1 MPQESYNK
9 LVEAILKGNK
19 QYKGKDIDK
28 YIDTEVFTSRIRV
41 LFEKILKEIHD
52 NSSENKDVLHKIR
65 FSLGPAYGTNCIAN
79 LGFDS
84 VHEYYQKHDSY
95 SFEESGQT
103 NFSRKIQVIA
113 AEALHWWEEVYF
125 VAIAVILPG
134 HYEKHRK
141 QYYDCFA
148 FQCPNNKNGG
158 AKWEKQDLD
167 EVRKKYNE
175 TMKEYLKNGSSAM
188 HSSHLKMDE
197 GGAANGSLYRHTL
210 FTPKAVYIGEVKSK
224 TMENAREDAGSTT
237 TTDSPYVTDVI
248 TPTYETLSS
257 KGRKGNSANTH
268 KFHEFH
274 LSQGSETN
282 FMNDAENISTIAHM
296 YIIAKK
302 RAEEEV
308 LLLPPAYRR
317 AMNALLQH
325 LSVESVCEILGKRQK
340 TLEKQSQMLN
350 LLEGPLHSLTEA
362 LKTTDA
368 SAQRIRT
375 VLYDSYGSFSSIAHR
390 VAHYFDKGHSLRE
403 AGFSWEARHGFEFY
417 ATGEDPKNYWE
428 VIVTILGIVLRIF
441 GEDITN
447 IKSAKELWVRVN
459 DCLYSDDRVTEN
471 LKAVLKV
478 VLFARSDTN
487 GEEGKRDEDE
497 LWKELKKQ
505 ADAIVENE
513 KKLLGFLVDKKDVET
528 NEYKY
533 AKHWYDVVDRFK
545 KILHSPYKPDAD
557 KALLLPLALILYQ
570 DQKHSP
576 ELNFQIKCCSKH
588 YRERAD
594 NSDKKCEC
602 KPCSCKSYKYR
613 SLKDVLNR
621 TQEWKTRG
629 LFSVYEMPFPQDSI
643 FWAFI
648 FRLSAISEIESV
660 TVKHCRQ
667 IDMPVRGLFLTIC
680 FQSALYDDWDDFVN
694 ILGRTEKIIN
704 GEDLPAYALGASGG
718 DKTNAW
724 YQFAYCC
731 RTLAKEWSASSTSS
745 SRNRDQEDRLFL
757 SLSSS
762 QMVFSIKL
770 SGEKKNHL
778 EFWNEKPQS
787 PSKPAAGEG

>member
-19 QYKGKDIDK
+19 QYKGEDIDK
-28 YIDTEVFTSRIRV
+28 YIDTKVSTSAIRG
-41 LFEKILKEIHD
+41 LFEKILKEICD
-52 NSSENKDVLHKIR
+52 NPSKNKDVLHKIR
-65 FSLGPAYGTNCIAN
+65 FSLGLAYGTNCIAN

-113 AEALHWWEEVYF
+113 AEALHWWEKVYF

-197 GGAANGSLYRHTL
+197 GGAAYKSRYRRTP

-224 TMENAREDAGSTT
+224 TMENEREDAGS

-248 TPTYETLSS
+248 TPTYKTLSS

-308 LLLPPAYRR
+308 LLLPPAYRH

-325 LSVESVCEILGKRQK
+325 LSVESICEILGKRQK
-340 TLEKQSQMLN
+340 ALEKQSQMLN

-390 VAHYFDKGHSLRE
+390 VAHYFDEGHVQSE
-403 AGFSWEARHGFEFY
+403 AGFSWEAHHGFEFS
-417 ATGEDPKNYWE
+417 TTKEDPKKYWE

-447 IKSAKELWVRVN
+447 IKSAKELWIRVTN
-459 DCLYSDDRVTEN
+459 CLYSDDRVTEN
-471 LKAVLKV
+471 LKAVLKD

-487 GEEGKRDEDE
+487 GEEGERDEDE
-497 LWKELKKQ
+497 LWKELGKQ
-505 ADAIVENE
+505 ADAIVKNE
-513 KKLLGFLVDKKDVET
+513 EKLLGFLINEDVET
-528 NEYKY
+528 KETKEYKY
-533 AKHWYDVVDRFK
+533 AEHWYDVVDRFK
-545 KILHSPYKPDAD
+545 KILHSPYKPDAN
-557 KALLLPLALILYQ
+557 KAFLLPLALILYQ

-576 ELNFQIKCCSKH
+576 ELNFQIKCCSEH
-588 YRERAD
+588 YGETP
-594 NSDKKCEC
+594 KKCT
-602 KPCSCKSYKYR
+602 SCELYSYG

-621 TQEWKTRG
+621 TEEWQTIG
-629 LFSVYEMPFPQDSI
+629 LFSVYEMPFPQESI

-648 FRLSAISEIESV
+648 FRLSAISKIESV
-660 TVKHCRQ
+660 TVKHC
-667 IDMPVRGLFLTIC
+667 DDTPVRGPFLTIC
-680 FQSALYDDWDDFVN
+680 FQSALYKNLDDFVN

-731 RTLAKEWSASSTSS
+731 RTLAKEWSASSTYSS
-745 SRNRDQEDRLFL
+745 KSKEGGPFL

-770 SGEKKNHL
+770 SGEEKNHL
-778 EFWNEKPQS
+778 EFCV
-787 PSKPAAGEG
+787 A